1 VEFADVVRQRRMV
14 RSFEQRPV
22 PREKLERILDAGRRG
37 PSAGFSQ
44 GVDFLV
50 LHTVEEVT
58 HFWTVA
64 EEPGWPWKDEDLA
77 AGPPV
82 IVLPLSNKQAYL
94 ERYSRPDKAGA
105 GMDVEEG
112 WPIPYWD
119 LDTAMAAML
128 MLLAAVDEG
137 LGGWLFGIFHGER
150 ELLDSLGVPPD
161 VRAVGALGF
170 GYPAPGERRK
180 GSPRTLRRRPLDD
193 LVHWGRW

>member
-1 VEFADVVRQRRMV
+1 MEFTTVVRRRRMV

-22 PREKLERILDAGRRG
+22 PEANLRRILDAGRRG

-50 LHTVEEVT
+50 LRTPGEVAS
-58 HFWTVA
+58 FWAATD
-64 EEPGWPWKDEDLA
+64 EPDWPWKPADLA

-105 GMDVEEG
+105 GMQVEEG
-112 WPIPYWD
+112 WPVPYWD
-119 LDTAMAAML
+119 VDAAMAAML

-150 ELLDSLGVPPD
+150 GLLARLGVPPG
-161 VRAVGALGF
+161 VRPIGALGF
-170 GYPAPGERRK
+170 GYPAPEERRP
-180 GSPRTLRRRPLDD
+180 GSSRRLQRRALDE
-193 LVHWGRW
+193 VAHWGRW